1 MSGISDPRFP
11 TVESLRSANGSL
23 AVVSQGRGRDET
35 ARVGVSSSAQCKKAE
50 SALTEPKA
58 SPDAF
63 VAGNARWALEL
74 PYRIDAAKE
83 TYWALDEKERD
94 AILSRLPK
102 NVKPEIM
109 RFKGLGE
116 MMPEQLKQ
124 TTLDPRRRR
133 ALKVTVPNA
142 LEAERVLGELMGKD
156 AAARYRFITERAR
169 EADNLD
175 V

>member
-1 MSGISDPRFP
+1 MG
-11 TVESLRSANGSL
+11 
-23 AVVSQGRGRDET
+23 
-35 ARVGVSSSAQCKKAE
+35 SSAQCKKAE

-74 PYRIDAAKE
+74 RYRIDAAKE
-83 TYWALDEKERD
+83 THWALDERERD
-94 AILSRLPK
+94 AILAKLPK

-109 RFKGLGE
+109 LFKGLGE
-116 MMPEQLKQ
+116 MMPEQLKA

-156 AAARYRFITERAR
+156 AALRYRFIMERAR
-169 EADNLD
+169 EADDLLPRSASAPQVRCARPFLSYTYQSPRRRRRRFCASNTAP
-175 V
+175 